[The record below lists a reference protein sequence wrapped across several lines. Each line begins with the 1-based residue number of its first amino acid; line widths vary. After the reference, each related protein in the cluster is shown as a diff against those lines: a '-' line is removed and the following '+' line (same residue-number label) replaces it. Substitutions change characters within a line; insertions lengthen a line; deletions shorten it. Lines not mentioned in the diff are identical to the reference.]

1 MNIRSSSVA
10 ALLLL
15 LLHSQVAT
23 GQTRDTARGEFDRF
37 SVQIG
42 GGTLLNAGGHT
53 VAAAFGFSPLPGLDL
68 VVNVERDQLPSRRET
83 FSSGGFSVSRGGT
96 LTLVSGE
103 VRASLFPPNRVSPY
117 VLAGI
122 GAGVSRPTVNDL
134 FPDPVENDLRAAY
147 VGGGVRVPIRSG
159 FSVFGEARAM
169 LAVEGGDGIMGVLPL
184 RAGVWWRF

>member
-10 ALLLL
+10 TLLLL

-23 GQTRDTARGEFDRF
+23 GQTRDTARGGFDRF
-37 SVQIG
+37 SAQIG

-68 VVNVERDQLPSRRET
+68 VVNVERDQVPSRRET
-83 FSSGGFSVSRGGT
+83 FSDGFSVTRGGT

-134 FPDPVENDLRAAY
+134 FPDPVENDLRAGY
-147 VGGGVRVPIRSG
+147 FGGGVRVPIRNEL
-159 FSVFGEARAM
+159 SVFGEARAM

-184 RAGVWWRF
+184 RAGVSWRF